1 MVGRPQ
7 ILLKRGTDQECRPHE
22 GSHQK
27 SIHAP
32 LRRAHIQPHRD
43 PRPAGQQREA
53 SAGNGVGWPAEHSEL
68 VEDGAGFHHVSHTGH
83 LPSQAP
89 GRASPPGP
97 ADSGL
102 QGSPPS
108 ACISTSRQPPGAHTA
123 LPAPLG
129 YVLSS
134 LKAALV
140 DHCTCSVAVVPAAAH
155 LSSGMSTTAR
165 LTRSLPSLH
174 VFPWF
179 PAPHGSQHL
188 R

>member
-123 LPAPLG
+123 LPAGLPT
-129 YVLSS
+129 LSS
-134 LKAALV
+134 REEGALREHLIPV
-140 DHCTCSVAVVPAAAH
+140 RRLPAGAEPGH
-155 LSSGMSTTAR
+155 PTQCLTS
-165 LTRSLPSLH
+165 TRSLGS
-174 VFPWF
+174 
-179 PAPHGSQHL
+179 PAQPPPQGL
-188 R
+188 TKY